1 MGGDH
6 SPAHEVDG
14 AVMAARRWQIPIV
27 LVGQSELLAQE
38 LANHDTQ
45 GLDIRVEHASEV
57 VGMHDSA
64 SDAVR
69 RKKDSSIRVAFNLL
83 KEGRVNAVVSA
94 GNSGATMAVGMFVLK
109 RIKGIDR
116 PAIATVVPNLKDQT
130 LVLDVGGNVDC
141 KPPHLVQFA
150 LMGSVYA
157 SQMLGKPSPRVG
169 LLSNGAE
176 ESKGNELTREANQI
190 LKRTS
195 LNYVGYTEG
204 RDIYNANVDVV
215 VCDGFV
221 GNVVLVEELE
231 GFPASSASSV
241 FVYLETHAGSL
252 LCVLADL
259 VRRVHAHDHIEAL
272 SGCHVTKHK
281 GYVGNFQTTVQEAN
295 GPRQQLIEHGVVI
308 IATGGEEYAGSA
320 YGLGTHP
327 QIMTQ
332 EELEARIYANDLDPS
347 ELKQVVMIQCVG
359 PWDEP
364 AADGHTPDFYCSRVC
379 CTVTAHNAAKV
390 RECYTDAQV
399 YVLHKDVRTYG
410 FREQIYTE
418 ARERG
423 VTYIRFDD
431 AHKPQVEQD
440 NGHLTVT
447 VIDPIL
453 ELPLTLEP
461 DVLVLS
467 AAMVPP
473 AGTRELS
480 EMMRYACTLEGFMLE
495 AHLKLQPVDFP
506 TEGAYLCGAIQY
518 PKFIDEAIAQA
529 KAAAA
534 RASAILSQD
543 ELQVGGQV
551 AVVETEKCTGCLT
564 CVRVCPYD
572 APIID
577 PELVGVAGIMGAARI
592 AAAACRGC
600 GICAG
605 ECPAKAIQLQH
616 YRDEQVLA
624 HAEAL
629 FVPDLSAVEA
639 VGD

>member
-27 LVGQSELLAQE
+27 LIGQTELLAQE

-109 RIKGIDR
+109 RIQGIDR

-221 GNVVLVEELE
+221 GNVVLKVSEGLAEAIGAILREEFGSRLLSKLGYLLARPALKAFKKKVDYAEYGGAPLLGVQGTAMICHGSSNPRAIMNAIKMAHDSETHQVISKMSERLEELQ
-231 GFPASSASSV
+231 
-241 FVYLETHAGSL
+241 
-252 LCVLADL
+252 
-259 VRRVHAHDHIEAL
+259 IE
-272 SGCHVTKHK
+272 
-281 GYVGNFQTTVQEAN
+281 N
-295 GPRQQLIEHGVVI
+295 
-308 IATGGEEYAGSA
+308 
-320 YGLGTHP
+320 
-327 QIMTQ
+327 
-332 EELEARIYANDLDPS
+332 
-347 ELKQVVMIQCVG
+347 
-359 PWDEP
+359 
-364 AADGHTPDFYCSRVC
+364 
-379 CTVTAHNAAKV
+379 
-390 RECYTDAQV
+390 
-399 YVLHKDVRTYG
+399 
-410 FREQIYTE
+410 
-418 ARERG
+418 
-423 VTYIRFDD
+423 
-431 AHKPQVEQD
+431 
-440 NGHLTVT
+440 
-447 VIDPIL
+447 
-453 ELPLTLEP
+453 
-461 DVLVLS
+461 
-467 AAMVPP
+467 
-473 AGTRELS
+473 
-480 EMMRYACTLEGFMLE
+480 
-495 AHLKLQPVDFP
+495 
-506 TEGAYLCGAIQY
+506 
-518 PKFIDEAIAQA
+518 
-529 KAAAA
+529 
-534 RASAILSQD
+534 
-543 ELQVGGQV
+543 
-551 AVVETEKCTGCLT
+551 
-564 CVRVCPYD
+564 
-572 APIID
+572 
-577 PELVGVAGIMGAARI
+577 
-592 AAAACRGC
+592 
-600 GICAG
+600 
-605 ECPAKAIQLQH
+605 
-616 YRDEQVLA
+616 
-624 HAEAL
+624 
-629 FVPDLSAVEA
+629 
-639 VGD
+639 